1 MSLIEVLVSMLLL
14 SIIIIGFLGFL
25 DTFSDATK
33 VQGNIADATES
44 LRYSVASLVR
54 LLRMAGTGGLP
65 LVYADAGG
73 AFQPLAL
80 SVQDNVDGSATFTYG
95 GQVAMAGTDVLTIR
109 GVING
114 ELFDITGSAA
124 VDQANLKLTIPMV
137 SPYTGNPQTLDDPA
151 GIDGKAILITL
162 QTPLDITPATAGG
175 GVRHYS
181 NYRILGASGAATT
194 NADSWTIDYVEDDPD
209 GITHLNMTGALAP
222 FGSDLAYAAGVLD
235 ELTFFISENPAGEP
249 ALYRFTGVGNAE
261 ELLPNVA
268 NIQVALG
275 CDADFDGEIA
285 AAEWHLSADNGTAPT
300 GDEMATLREVRLSVV
315 TRSQDPDIKL
325 NDASQA
331 ASANQDASMPE
342 NAADLSTDQLRFRH
356 RSVTVRIALRS
367 HPRLMNV

>member
-65 LVYADAGG
+65 LVYHDGTSY
-73 AFQPLAL
+73 QDLAL
-80 SVQDNVDGSATFTYG
+80 TVEDNVDGSSTFSYG
-95 GQVAMAGTDVLTIR
+95 GQVAMAGTDVLIVR

-124 VDQANLKLTIPMV
+124 IDLPNKKVTIPMV
-137 SPYTGNPQTLDDPA
+137 SPYTGNPQTLDDPT
-151 GIDGKAILITL
+151 GTDGRALLLTL
-162 QTPLDITPATAGG
+162 QTPLDIRPATAGG

-181 NYRILGASGAATT
+181 NYRIVMAKGAATT
-194 NADSWTIDYVEDDPD
+194 NVDSWTIEFVDT
-209 GITHLNMTGALAP
+209 GGSTNLNTTGAFASFSP
-222 FGSDLAYAAGVLD
+222 DLAYAIGILD
-235 ELTFFISENPAGEP
+235 ELTFFISINSSGEP
-249 ALYRFTGVGNAE
+249 ALYRWTGVGNAE

-268 NIQVALG
+268 NLQIALG
-275 CDADFDGEIA
+275 CDANFDGELA
-285 AAEWHLSADNGTAPT
+285 AAEWYLSADNSTAPT

-315 TRSQDPDIKL
+315 TRSQDPDVKL
-325 NDASQA
+325 SDSDIAE
-331 ASANQDASMPE
+331 SANLDVSMPE
-342 NAADLSTDQLRFRH
+342 NAADLAGDLLRFRH

>member
-25 DTFSDATK
+25 DTFSDASK
-33 VQGNIADATES
+33 VQGNIADATEN

-65 LVYADAGG
+65 LVYTDGSSTY
-73 AFQPLAL
+73 QHLAL
-80 SVQDNVDGSATFTYG
+80 TVEDNVDGSGTYTYG
-95 GQVAMAGTDVLTIR
+95 GQVAMAGTDVLIVR
-109 GVING
+109 GVISG

-124 VDQANLKLTIPMV
+124 IDQANKKLTIPMV
-137 SPYTGNPQTLDDPA
+137 SPYTGNPQTLADPTGVKDRA
-151 GIDGKAILITL
+151 LLITL
-162 QTPLDITPATAGG
+162 QTPLDISPATAGG

-181 NYRILGASGAATT
+181 NYRIAMATTAATV
-194 NADSWTIDYVEDDPD
+194 NADSWTIDYKEKE
-209 GITHLNMTGALAP
+209 GSTHLNMTGAFAP
-222 FGSDLAYAAGVLD
+222 FSSDLAYAVGVLD
-235 ELTFFISENPAGEP
+235 ELTFFIAMNSSGEP

-268 NIQVALG
+268 NLQIALG
-275 CDADFDGEIA
+275 CDTNFDGEIA
-285 AAEWHLSADNGTAPT
+285 AAEWFLSADNGAAPS

-325 NDASQA
+325 SDSDIAE
-331 ASANQDASMPE
+331 SADLDVSMPE
-342 NAADLSTDQLRFRH
+342 NAADLSGNQLRFRH